1 MWSTEPS
8 AYRPFLARLAE
19 KFAKRL
25 DCPRSYYSDLPK
37 GRADKALVCLYNL
50 ITAAKNQA
58 DIATW
63 LNESGQDLEDFFDA
77 LRTGADHP
85 ILRRWKARRA
95 THRQPPDTREQHT
108 RRLVLLMCTALKRA
122 QLLKGGVHKF
132 AAKKLAQVLPN
143 VSDDAIRQWERGEA
157 PLAEADE
164 QVIANAIE
172 RCDRDHERL
181 AIYFV
186 KLIQIAAVT
195 NE

>member
-1 MWSTEPS
+1 MNAKKPEPPPELS
-8 AYRPFLARLAE
+8 KGDIEEARQA
-19 KFAKRL
+19 AM
-25 DCPRSYYSDLPK
+25 DK